1 MMKKR
6 VLAILITL
14 TMVLTYMPAIA
25 FADAAAEGETPK
37 EVEKVTEGTENT
49 EETLEQEDTD
59 KSLEEK
65 QGVVNAN
72 SVEDG
77 TDQDPDQGEEEP
89 SSDDEEPEVTEMHF
103 KANHNY
109 EGYIGTGQPVDWFG
123 FEGEEIIL
131 TFSDGNTVKYI
142 YDEEEDSS
150 YYFKIDPKI
159 DESEIKE
166 DYPRSLNPFF
176 SFVDE
181 SQNKF
186 KEGKNEVRVTLPE
199 YEAASEEIIT
209 FTGVP
214 VPHRIT
220 SIEYKR
226 KSSEPLEAYV
236 GARGAYD
243 INSEFPEVGDVLTVN
258 YDDGVKTVFTAKEKG
273 EEQADFYDDK
283 GNKLNTITDDWY
295 LVFGEGQSAYKKGKN
310 TIYFQMSDDVSYYA
324 SDDEDESNFIV
335 KCPITVTGVESD
347 IESISF
353 STDRK
358 ITLEKEE
365 YVDKRFDEYEAFADG
380 DVLTVKYKNVSAP
393 KKYVYTYYE
402 DEDYYVFEN
411 KDDPDDDTGIYPDY
425 YDDQSDTNYWGAG
438 AHSYFVTLEGRSC
451 EVKNVITVVET
462 PHQHDMEHYEEYI
475 PPCGTDETGYKE
487 HFECN
492 NCNKYFAD
500 EEGTKLLSEK
510 DVEILA
516 KDKHSYGKWEIIEAA
531 SDYSNGW
538 RKRSCTVCGDTQ
550 ESDVKH
556 IVTLVP
562 EVKATC
568 GKPGTKAYYKCSECD
583 QIFSDKDYIDLIT
596 EPEEIPATG
605 KHQFDDWKTVK
616 EPTTTAK
623 GLKERTCKVCGQK
636 ESADIPAKEVPTNLK
651 VKNLWASQHSV
662 GKVLFKWSQKDGV
675 TATGWNLKYRFRKIG
690 GNNSWS
696 GWTEKAYP
704 ADTYEAWIPIKTDY
718 VIEIHAQAK
727 GDSTWSTGII
737 TCPAG
742 GKYHA
747 MKETHVVNAVNG
759 KRLAEKKVGSSA
771 VLHTDITLKVG
782 ETLKVKPSYNYDPN
796 IKDFKARPRL
806 YPSHLLYDIGDKSMI
821 TIYNVGKGNAEYKGG
836 IIDGAAVIKATKA
849 GKTTIVFRS
858 PNGRTLIGDVTIT
871 K

>member
-1 MMKKR
+1 MYF
-6 VLAILITL
+6 T
-14 TMVLTYMPAIA
+14 
-25 FADAAAEGETPK
+25 
-37 EVEKVTEGTENT
+37 
-49 EETLEQEDTD
+49 
-59 KSLEEK
+59 
-65 QGVVNAN
+65 
-72 SVEDG
+72 
-77 TDQDPDQGEEEP
+77 
-89 SSDDEEPEVTEMHF
+89 
-103 KANHNY
+103 ANHDY

-123 FEGEEIIL
+123 FEGEKIKLE
-131 TFSDGNTVKYI
+131 FSDGKTVEYF
-142 YDEEEDSS
+142 YDEEEESS
-150 YYFKIDPKI
+150 YNFKIDPAVS
-159 DESEIKE
+159 ESDIEE
-166 DYPRSLNPFF
+166 FYPRSLNPFF

-214 VPHRIT
+214 VPHRIK

-295 LVFGEGQSAYKKGKN
+295 LEFEEGQSAYKKGKN

-487 HFECN
+487 HYECN

-516 KDKHSYGKWEIIEAA
+516 KDKHNSLLRKMGNYRSSY
-531 SDYSNGW
+531 
-538 RKRSCTVCGDTQ
+538 
-550 ESDVKH
+550 
-556 IVTLVP
+556 
-562 EVKATC
+562 
-568 GKPGTKAYYKCSECD
+568 
-583 QIFSDKDYIDLIT
+583 
-596 EPEEIPATG
+596 
-605 KHQFDDWKTVK
+605 
-616 EPTTTAK
+616 
-623 GLKERTCKVCGQK
+623 
-636 ESADIPAKEVPTNLK
+636 
-651 VKNLWASQHSV
+651 
-662 GKVLFKWSQKDGV
+662 
-675 TATGWNLKYRFRKIG
+675 
-690 GNNSWS
+690 
-696 GWTEKAYP
+696 
-704 ADTYEAWIPIKTDY
+704 
-718 VIEIHAQAK
+718 
-727 GDSTWSTGII
+727 
-737 TCPAG
+737 
-742 GKYHA
+742 
-747 MKETHVVNAVNG
+747 
-759 KRLAEKKVGSSA
+759 
-771 VLHTDITLKVG
+771 
-782 ETLKVKPSYNYDPN
+782 
-796 IKDFKARPRL
+796 
-806 YPSHLLYDIGDKSMI
+806 
-821 TIYNVGKGNAEYKGG
+821 
-836 IIDGAAVIKATKA
+836 
-849 GKTTIVFRS
+849 
-858 PNGRTLIGDVTIT
+858 
-871 K
+871 